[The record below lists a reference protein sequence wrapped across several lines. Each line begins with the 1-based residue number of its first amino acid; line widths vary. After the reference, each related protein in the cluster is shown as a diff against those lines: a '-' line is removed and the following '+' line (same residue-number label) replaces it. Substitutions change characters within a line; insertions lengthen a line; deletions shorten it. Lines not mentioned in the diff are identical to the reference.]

1 MALFS
6 KRAQIPGIPGLFGA
20 GKEEENLKGELG
32 AYEAKAREKEI
43 EALREEAET
52 YGEEFQKINEFIG
65 EYSQRLGHDLEK
77 EAEGVAAEATVVG
90 AAGGAM
96 DQALGANDITK
107 VLEVVA
113 GLKKTRDSLQKKIK
127 DLNKRLVDLNAEP
140 ISVPGMGGGL
150 FGGGGISM
158 PHVSSK
164 TAGTIFKVVVVVAL
178 LAVVGFYLFF
188 TNTGALATS
197 ESAGLF
203 ADLKNSLRGVAAPI
217 SIAEQVITGKYDPT
231 QLWNS
236 KTYEDKYTS
245 VQDVG
250 VEVSDIK
257 SLQDTYAEG
266 PDTIPTI
273 VGTIKVTALP
283 EDPDTKITRGVDVT
297 ISANWEK
304 GLVDKIKEN
313 IQSIAARATGSSV
326 PSENWECT
334 RIPVSVERFVGRF
347 QCFTI
352 GAYTVA
358 QPIETHSADVN
369 IAYDFKAVSGKAVYV
384 ANFDDMSRMLLEN
397 KDPVSEY
404 KLTSSD
410 LSSWQTKSPLDVGMG
425 IVGEQGVI
433 GANSGPEGNNPTP
446 YFLGV
451 SIVNMGDGR
460 ATPETLELRVPQSV
474 MPVPTS
480 DNDFKNVRC
489 DEKLGDETLCVYT
502 IDLTAG
508 PEGVTILKPG
518 ESVTKYF
525 KFMVSQDTF
534 LNGAPISSFF
544 VLANVDF
551 GYTIQRTVPI
561 KIRQVGT
568 S

>member
-164 TAGTIFKVVVVVAL
+164 TAGTIFKVVVIVSL
-178 LAVVGFYLFF
+178 LAIAGFYLFF
-188 TNTGALATS
+188 TNTGALVTS
-197 ESAGLF
+197 SSAGIF
-203 ADLKNSLRGVAAPI
+203 ADMKNSLRGVAAPI

-257 SLQDTYAEG
+257 PLQDTYIESS
-266 PDTIPTI
+266 PETPTTPTI

-283 EDPDTKITRGVDVT
+283 EDPDTKINSEIDVY
-297 ISANWEK
+297 ISAGWESSFISDFDK
-304 GLVDKIKEN
+304 YIDSIKERLNLKSAPTLSGWTCNPDKIQN
-313 IQSIAARATGSSV
+313 Q
-326 PSENWECT
+326 
-334 RIPVSVERFVGRF
+334 ERFVGRF
-347 QCFTI
+347 QCSTDGI
-352 GAYTVA
+352 YTFA
-358 QPIETHSADVN
+358 QPIETHAATVN
-369 IAYDFKAVSGKAVYV
+369 IKYDFKTVSGKAVYV
-384 ANFDDMSRMLLEN
+384 ANFDDISRMLLEN

-410 LSSWQTKSPLDVGMG
+410 LSSWQTKSPLDVGIG

-433 GANSGPEGNNPTP
+433 GANSGPQGNNPTP

-451 SIVNMGDGR
+451 SIVNMGEGL
-460 ATPETLELRVPQSV
+460 ATQVKLKLEVPQSV
-474 MPVPTS
+474 IPWPGN
-480 DNDFKNVRC
+480 DNNFELDPDRGC
-489 DEKLGDETLCVYT
+489 TEKLGAETLCVYDAS
-502 IDLTAG
+502 IGQRLM
-508 PEGVTILKPG
+508 PG
-518 ESVTKYF
+518 ESATAYF
-525 KFMVSQDTF
+525 KFEVPQDTF
-534 LNGAPISSFF
+534 LNGVPISSFF
-544 VLANVDF
+544 ALSTVGFNYD
-551 GYTIQRTVPI
+551 IQRTVPI
-561 KIRQVGT
+561 KVRQV
-568 S
+568 